1 MAFLDNSGD
10 IILDAVLTDTGRARL
25 ARGDGTF
32 QIVKFAF
39 SDDEINYTLYDK
51 ASASGSA
58 YYDLTILQT
67 PILEAFTNNTSTM
80 KNLLLSI
87 TRTNLL
93 YLPVMKI
100 NANGAGT
107 LGVDGGSKLNTLNSF
122 YVGADTATKTSL
134 STVQGFLDGVELST
148 LPIRIDQGLDT
159 TEIPPFFN
167 IDADLNETQ
176 YIIEIDNR
184 LGRIYSKSNQ
194 QATLSFIDDDNIA
207 SYFVTSADFI
217 SPIGVPAAN
226 TPTTELQT
234 NHVIQGPRGTALL
247 FKIQA
252 SLELNSSTFLF
263 NTLGGETTVNS
274 TLCYYIDTNVRVRGA
289 TTGFTLDIPVRFL
302 KKV

>member
-32 QIVKFAF
+32 QISKFAF
-39 SDDEINYTLYDK
+39 ADDEINYRLYDK
-51 ASASGSA
+51 NSASGSA
-58 YYDLTILQT
+58 YYDLSILQT

-107 LGVDGGSKLNTLNSF
+107 PGVDAGSRLSTLNSF
-122 YVGADTATKTSL
+122 YVGVDTDTKTAL
-134 STVQGFLDGVELST
+134 STTQGFLDGVELST

-159 TEIPPFFN
+159 TEIPPFFG
-167 IDADLNETQ
+167 IDPDLNETQ

-184 LGRIYSKSNQ
+184 LGKIFSAANQ
-194 QATLSFIDDDNIA
+194 QASLSFIDDDNVA
-207 SYFVTSADFI
+207 TYYVTSTDFI
-217 SPIGVPAAN
+217 FDLG
-226 TPTTELQT
+226 TPDPTVLQT
-234 NHVIQGPRGTALL
+234 YHTIQGPRGTSLL

-252 SLELNSSTFLF
+252 SLELNSSEYLF
-263 NTLGGETTVNS
+263 NTLGSTT
-274 TLCYYIDTNVRVRGA
+274 TLVVSSDAKYIDSVVRVRGV
-289 TTGFTLDIPVRFL
+289 TTGYTIDIPIRFI

>member
-1 MAFLDNSGD
+1 
-10 IILDAVLTDTGRARL
+10 
-25 ARGDGTF
+25 
-32 QIVKFAF
+32 
-39 SDDEINYTLYDK
+39 
-51 ASASGSA
+51 
-58 YYDLTILQT
+58 
-67 PILEAFTNNTSTM
+67 M
-80 KNLLLSI
+80 KL
-87 TRTNLL
+87 
-93 YLPVMKI
+93 

-107 LGVDGGSKLNTLNSF
+107 PGVDAGSRLNTLNSF
-122 YVGADTATKTSL
+122 YVGVDTDTKTAL
-134 STVQGFLDGVELST
+134 STTQGFLDGVELST

-217 SPIGVPAAN
+217 TPIGVPPAG
-226 TPTTELQT
+226 TQTTALQT

-247 FKIQA
+247 FKIQG

-263 NTLGGETTVNS
+263 NTLGSTTTVGS
-274 TLCYYIDTNVRVRGA
+274 TSCYYIDTNVRVRGA
-289 TTGFTLDIPVRFL
+289 TTGFTLDVPVRFL